1 MNGEKTK
8 NKRRNKMDNNETIKI
23 YTKSDTNICSIDDFT
38 CITINIEDV
47 FNHITSRIA
56 SDVMKNGTRGSELN
70 SMFQGKMYGA
80 LIKNGQRTGIDY
92 MKEREQKENKDI

>member
-1 MNGEKTK
+1 
-8 NKRRNKMDNNETIKI
+8 MDNNETIKI

-56 SDVMKNGTRGSELN
+56 SDAIRNGTRESELN
-70 SMFQGKMYGA
+70 RMFQSKMYSA
-80 LIKNGQRTGIDY
+80 LIKEGQRTGIDY
-92 MKEREQKENKDI
+92 MKEKAQKENKDI